1 MAKAK
6 KCAAIVFDVKTT
18 NAEILAIIG
27 NKKNGEWVKRNKKS
41 DGTLNKNNYAPI
53 YVVRGEEKLSVRRS
67 GKMLVL
73 FASVGEVPCP
83 LPTLKW

>member
-6 KCAAIVFDVKTT
+6 KCAAIVFDKSAT

-27 NKKNGEWVKRNKKS
+27 HKKTGEWVKRNKKT

-53 YVVRGEEKLSVRRS
+53 YVVRCDEKLSVRRS